1 MRESAQRKKPRVR
14 TVSGARSA
22 GGSRLI
28 SIEQD
33 TPPRASN
40 FAAQHAPQG
49 LLIDVRPGE
58 AEPHRLDGQALP
70 QRAEPGKAGRPRHL
84 SESVR
89 RPTEYA
95 QRNVDG

>member
-40 FAAQHAPQG
+40 FPAQHAAQG

-58 AEPHRLDGQALP
+58 ADPHRLAGQALA
-70 QRAEPGKAGRPRHL
+70 QREEPGKAGRARSL
-84 SESVR
+84 GEVVR
-89 RPTEYA
+89 RA
-95 QRNVDG
+95 QEEPQRFG